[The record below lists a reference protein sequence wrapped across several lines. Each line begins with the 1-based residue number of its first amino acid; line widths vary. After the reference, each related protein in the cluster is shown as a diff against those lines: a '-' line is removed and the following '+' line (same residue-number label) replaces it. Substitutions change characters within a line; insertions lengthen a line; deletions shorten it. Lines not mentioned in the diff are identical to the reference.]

1 MSNRWDNFFNE
12 KHEINYPAMTMYQL
26 IRESARK
33 YPYNIAYEFM
43 NKKTTYSEF
52 MDKIELTAKA
62 LTSIGIRAGDAV
74 TICMP
79 NCPQAIDTFYALNR
93 IGAIANMI
101 HPLSAV
107 NEITFYMNISNS
119 KAILTLDQFYSKV
132 VEARKGADHTVVIIM
147 ANIADELPKY
157 LEIPFRVKNMG
168 KYQGLPN
175 EAYSITWKDF
185 LNYGSKFPLPLP
197 KITFEIDRTAV
208 ILYSGGTT
216 GTTKGIMLSD
226 LNFNALALQSSVAME
241 VPYEKGQ
248 KILAVMPLFHGFGLG
263 IGIHTCLVK
272 GICCDLIPQFTV
284 KTYAQMIAKKKPNF
298 IAGVPTLYEAL
309 LRTKG
314 LENVNLSFLKGM
326 YSGGDSLSVELKAK
340 VDKFLKDHHA
350 TIQVREGYGTTE
362 CVTASCL
369 TPAND
374 YREGSIGLPYP
385 DTTYVICEPGTE
397 KRVPTGED
405 GEICLAGPS
414 VMLGYLKNEEE
425 TAQTLRVHEDG
436 KTYLHTGDMGYMD
449 ADGFVY
455 FKQRIKRMII
465 SSGYNVYPSQ
475 VENIIDAHP
484 KVLISCVIGVPDA
497 YKMQKVKAFV
507 VLKPNVVP
515 DESIKQEILDYL
527 KDHVSKWAMPYDIE
541 FREEL
546 PKTLVGK
553 VAYRVLEEEE
563 LRKIQEAEK
572 KAAELNAQAEARK
585 KEAPKKEANKAKKN
599 AK

>member
-1 MSNRWDNFFNE
+1 MNERWEHFFDE
-12 KHEINYPAMTMYQL
+12 KHEIDYPQLTMFQL
-26 IRESARK
+26 VKKNAAK
-33 YPYNIAYEFM
+33 YPDEVAYEFM
-43 NKKTTYSEF
+43 GKKTTYREF
-52 MDKIELTAKA
+52 FGKVELTAKA
-62 LTSIGIRAGDAV
+62 LTSIGIREGDAV

-79 NCPQAIDTFYALNR
+79 NCPQAIDTFYAVNR

-101 HPLSAV
+101 HPLSAES
-107 NEITFYMNISNS
+107 EITFYLNISNS
-119 KAILTLDQFYSKV
+119 KVILTLDQFYEKIV
-132 VEARKGADHTVVIIM
+132 AAREGCDHTVIILM
-147 ANIADELPKY
+147 AQVSDELPKY
-157 LEIPFRVKNMG
+157 LELPYKIKNFG
-168 KYQGLPN
+168 KYSNLPN
-175 EAYSITWKDF
+175 QAYSLTWKEF
-185 LNYGSKFPLPLP
+185 LHYGSKFPLPLP
-197 KITFEIDRTAV
+197 KIEFKVDRTAV

-226 LNFNALALQSSVAME
+226 LNFNACALQSSVAME

-284 KTYAQMIAKKKPNF
+284 KTYAQMLVKKKPNF

-314 LENVNLSFLKGM
+314 LELANLSFLKGM
-326 YSGGDSLSVELKAK
+326 YSGGDSLSVELKTK
-340 VDKFLKDHHA
+340 VDKFLKDHGA
-350 TIQVREGYGTTE
+350 KIQVREGYGTTE

-369 TPAND
+369 TPSND
-374 YREGSIGLPYP
+374 YRPGSIGLPYP
-385 DTTYVICEPGTE
+385 DTTYIICEPGTT
-397 KRVPTGED
+397 KQVPVGEE
-405 GEICLAGPS
+405 GEICLNGPS

-425 TAQTLRVHEDG
+425 TRQTIQKHEDG
-436 KTYLHTGDMGYMD
+436 RYYLHTGDLGAMD

-475 VENIIDAHP
+475 IENVIDANP
-484 KVLISCVIGVPDA
+484 KVLYSCVIGVKDS

-515 DESIKQEILDYL
+515 DDSVKEEILTYCR
-527 KDHVSKWAMPYDIE
+527 KHIAKYAMPYDIE
-541 FREEL
+541 FRDEL

-563 LRKIQEAEK
+563 NAKIDQENAKAASEK
-572 KAAELNAQAEARK
+572 KPEK
-585 KEAPKKEANKAKKN
+585 KTEKK
-599 AK
+599 

>member
-1 MSNRWDNFFNE
+1 MLFRSGIVKMSERWENFFNE
-12 KHEINYPAMTMYQL
+12 KHEIDYPQMTMYQL
-26 IRESARK
+26 VRESARK

-43 NKKTTYSEF
+43 GKKTTYSEF
-52 MDKIELTAKA
+52 MDNIELTAKS

-79 NCPQAIDTFYALNR
+79 NCPQAINTFYALNR

-107 NEITFYMNISNS
+107 KEITFYMNISNS
-119 KAILTLDQFYSKV
+119 KAILTLDRFYDKV
-132 VEARKGADHTVVIIM
+132 VEARKGADHTVIIIM
-147 ANIADELPKY
+147 ADIADELPKY
-157 LEIPFRVKNMG
+157 LVVPFKVKNMG
-168 KYQGLPN
+168 KYPSVPN

-185 LNYGSKFPLPLP
+185 MHYGSKFPLPLP
-197 KITFEIDRTAV
+197 KITFDVERTAV

-226 LNFNALALQSSVAME
+226 LNFNACALQSSVAME

-263 IGIHTCLVK
+263 IGIHTCMVK
-272 GICCDLIPQFTV
+272 GICCDLIPEFTV
-284 KTYAQMIAKKKPNF
+284 KTYAQMLIKKKPNF

-314 LENVNLSFLKGM
+314 LENANLSFLKGM

-340 VDKFLKDHHA
+340 VDKFLKEHKA

-385 DTTYVICEPGTE
+385 DTKYIICEPGTDKE
-397 KRVPTGED
+397 VEIGQD
-405 GEICLAGPS
+405 GEICLSGPS
-414 VMLGYLKNEEE
+414 VMLGYLNNEEE
-425 TAQTLRVHEDG
+425 TNETLRVHADG
-436 KTYLHTGDMGYMD
+436 RTYLHTGDMGYMD

-475 VENIIDAHP
+475 VENVIDSHP
-484 KVLISCVIGVPDA
+484 KVLISCVIGVKDS

-507 VLKPNVVP
+507 VLKPNVVA
-515 DESIKQEILDYL
+515 DDSVKQEIMDYL
-527 KDHVSKWAMPYDIE
+527 RQHVSRWAMPYDIE
-541 FREEL
+541 FREDL

-563 LRKIQEAEK
+563 ARKIEEAER
-572 KAAELNAQAEARK
+572 KAAELNEAVAAEKTK
-585 KEAPKKEANKAKKN
+585 KSAK
-599 AK
+599 